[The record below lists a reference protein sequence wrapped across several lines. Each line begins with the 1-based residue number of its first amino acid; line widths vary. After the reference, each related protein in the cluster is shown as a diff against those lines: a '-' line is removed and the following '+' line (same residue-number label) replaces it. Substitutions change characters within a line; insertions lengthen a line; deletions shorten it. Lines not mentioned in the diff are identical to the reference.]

1 MGGFFSFGLRVLAVV
16 LGAAALVWQPGPEWI
31 ERAYANG
38 AYPAWQHVAFAVAQ
52 PVPWSLGD
60 LAGLIGIV
68 AILWRV
74 VAFAR
79 SGKGKKT
86 PRALGMMLLDVAAV
100 VGIYAVWF
108 EVSWGWNYARA
119 PIEARVVFNPSQVTA
134 RAADLTRDRAI
145 AEMNKLAAA
154 AHLESESELDLP
166 ALQARWLEAV
176 QRVGDRWQPQVGP
189 PKPTLAGP
197 FMEATGTSGFI
208 NPLTLNVQLAGDV
221 LWFERPFA
229 LSHEWSHVA
238 AYAREDEA
246 NYLAILTCIRSA
258 DPRVQYSGWL
268 ELFLYLPPKP
278 HYKRRTFVPLVW
290 ADFDAMRKRDARHI
304 NVLLSHWT
312 WNTYNAYLKTN
323 HVASGVY
330 NYNEVSRLVLGV
342 PLDAQGLPVAKP

>member
-1 MGGFFSFGLRVLAVV
+1 MGGFFSFWLRVLAVV
-16 LGAAALVWQPGPEWI
+16 LGAAALLWQPAPEWI
-31 ERAYANG
+31 ESVYANG
-38 AYPAWQHVAFAVAQ
+38 AYPVWEHLAFGITHVL
-52 PVPWSLGD
+52 PWSLGD
-60 LAGLIGIV
+60 VAGLIGIV
-68 AILWRV
+68 AIVWRIV
-74 VAFAR
+74 RFAR
-79 SGKGKKT
+79 SGRGKKT
-86 PRALGMMLLDVAAV
+86 PRSLALLALDVAAILGV
-100 VGIYAVWF
+100 YAIWF
-108 EVSWGWNYARA
+108 ETSWGWNYARA
-119 PIEARVVFNPSQVTA
+119 PIEARVAFDPSQVTA

-145 AEMNKLAAA
+145 FEMNKLAAP
-154 AHLESESELDLP
+154 AHALSGDAVDLDTL
-166 ALQARWLEAV
+166 RSTWLEAV
-176 QRVGDRWQPQVGP
+176 IRVGDRWEPEVGE
-189 PKPTLAGP
+189 PKPTLADP

-268 ELFLYLPPKP
+268 ELFLYLPPKA

-290 ADFDAMRKRDARHI
+290 GDFDAMRKRDAHHI

-323 HVASGVY
+323 HVASGIY

-342 PLDAQGLPVAKP
+342 RVDKEGLPVAK